1 MCKTKQSS
9 LTYKQLEIMREG
21 KMRLKT
27 KKKVK
32 AVSMIFKDNNLPRDI
47 TYPVNPQ
54 NTHTHT
60 HTHNIWKYLI

>member
-60 HTHNIWKYLI
+60 HTTYGNI